1 MANTLRV
8 YVNAT
13 VYVFLRVK
21 NVSDEVS
28 EEEQNPHCMSG
39 ALRVE
44 VTRTP
49 QIRCIFFSKA
59 FDVVYTFRNLGRL
72 PKIQKPKQRCQYS
85 GQATEWT
92 VCYSNAT
99 LGKRCISF
107 QTLRPALDLTSILF
121 KVY

>member
-1 MANTLRV
+1 MHA

-21 NVSDEVS
+21 NVSDEIF
-28 EEEQNPHCMSG
+28 EEEQNPVCMSG

-44 VTRTP
+44 VTLTP
-49 QIRCIFFSKA
+49 QVRYIFFSKA
-59 FDVVYTFRNLGRL
+59 FDVLYIFRSLGRL

-92 VCYSNAT
+92 VRYSNAAM
-99 LGKRCISF
+99 GKRCISF
-107 QTLRPALDLTSILF
+107 ETLRPALDPNSLLF